1 MVFVSLPER
10 IMKKIMQIFL
20 AVLCILPAALSSA
33 ASSRP
38 DLIISLGGKMV
49 DHLAE
54 MNIDPAKLDVLANY
68 YAGMPP
74 GPKSEDQGGVQV
86 IVYAPEQHGMP
97 AVDFYNHILAGEKGN
112 NEMKPSD
119 LTAQASHGISRYNP
133 DYSTILAAHGSYV
146 IMLTAYDP
154 KKKINLTVHA
164 RDLMA
169 RLGGASDPFNAA
181 FKARLG
187 AMSEELRQM
196 EQEQLRIQEQI
207 RKLEGEK
214 SQTSIPP
221 AVKNGSGGDGE
232 VELASGRN
240 IPAELDAARRQKQ
253 VAELQAKL
261 AGLARRQ
268 AEARAWISYCSSP
281 DALARLR
288 QMATVPDKAWK
299 EQKAEAARVVAH
311 YADTLRK
318 AKESLVLAE
327 REKTMAAAEAGKDF
341 AGKSDQL
348 EAEKKGEARGTT
360 RMTPDAGSMNDRLRQ
375 AADKR
380 DSAAQAVEGYRKALE
395 QEQQRLRLLEL
406 AGDVRGKNAGR

>member
-1 MVFVSLPER
+1 
-10 IMKKIMQIFL
+10 MKKIILLFGV
-20 AVLCILPAALSSA
+20 AWCILPVALSSA

-38 DLIISLGGKMV
+38 DLIISLGGKLV

-74 GPKSEDQGGVQV
+74 GPKGEDQGGVQF

-97 AVDFYNHILAGEKGN
+97 AVDFYNHILAGVKGDN
-112 NEMKPSD
+112 DIKPSD
-119 LTAQASHGISRYNP
+119 LTAHASRGISRYNP
-133 DYSTILAAHGSYV
+133 DYNTILAAHGSHV

-154 KKKINLTVHA
+154 KKKINIAAHA

-207 RKLEGEK
+207 RKLDGEK

-253 VAELQAKL
+253 VAELREKL

-281 DALARLR
+281 EAVAQLR
-288 QMATVPDKAWK
+288 QMAAVPEKAWN
-299 EQKAEAARVVAH
+299 EQKAEAARVAAH

-318 AKESLVLAE
+318 AEESLVAAE

-341 AGKSDQL
+341 AGKSDQI
-348 EAEKKGEARGTT
+348 EAEKKGEARGTA
-360 RMTPDAGSMNDRLRQ
+360 RMAPEAGSLNDRLRQ

-406 AGDVRGKNAGR
+406 AGEVRGKNTGR